1 MRFSMLAA
9 ALFGIAALTVNAPV
23 ALALTCADQHRA
35 CLSRG
40 HHQKECRV
48 STDRCL
54 KTGRWIGPAGRE
66 FPITSR
72 K

>member
-1 MRFSMLAA
+1 
-9 ALFGIAALTVNAPV
+9 V